1 MIMANPFSRRK
12 FLKGMAV
19 IGASALVV
27 TPTLASTL
35 GNESLN
41 EKTVRLYKKAVAND
55 SHENTEELFSHLL
68 KYPEVTNIEKL
79 RKYWRL
85 DKDKLQIISS
95 SLGNHISELNGIVPV
110 IIARMFLCTE
120 SKYIDEKHV
129 LSWDLFITKHQ
140 NAIIKA

>member
-27 TPTLASTL
+27 TPTLASTF
-35 GNESLN
+35 GNETLN

-79 RKYWRL
+79 RKYWRTEN
-85 DKDKLQIISS
+85 LQTISS

-120 SKYIDEKHV
+120 SKDVDVKHV
-129 LSWDLFITKHQ
+129 PSWNLFITKHQ
-140 NAIIKA
+140 NAITKV